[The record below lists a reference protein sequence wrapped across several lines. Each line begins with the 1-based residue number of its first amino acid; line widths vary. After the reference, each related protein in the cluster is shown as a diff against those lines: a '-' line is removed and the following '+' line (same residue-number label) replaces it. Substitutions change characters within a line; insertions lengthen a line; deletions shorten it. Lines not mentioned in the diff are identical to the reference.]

1 VLLDWL
7 ENIATYGIA
16 LIHNTPPQ
24 EDQLRKVVNR
34 VAYIK
39 RTTYGWETC
48 NIWNL
53 HLMLKENLIPC
64 NRWKL
69 S

>member
-1 VLLDWL
+1 LLLDWL

-39 RTTYGWETC
+39 RTTYGWENC

-53 HLMLKENLIPC
+53 HL
-64 NRWKL
+64 
-69 S
+69 